1 MCTIAKHFF
10 NIHASSPLTSLKACI
25 NAPAVESNQTEIG
38 KDHPI
43 FECLKNISDDQIKD
57 CTKKLGKT
65 NLRNYENMRSWLANY
80 FFVYDKND
88 PLESLKK
95 FITGELPELDVT
107 LKKEQNKR
115 KSESRSGL
123 SAKNKDWVI
132 NSLTIQ
138 Y

>member
-1 MCTIAKHFF
+1 M
-10 NIHASSPLTSLKACI
+10 
-25 NAPAVESNQTEIG
+25 
-38 KDHPI
+38 
-43 FECLKNISDDQIKD
+43 KNISDDQIKD